1 MEAIPTAAIWRRS
14 VEDKKTSTIPDELGG
29 MPPQGLVRVKQ
40 GPREDLKLVEVKI
53 RGHFLDAIINK
64 NIRLKSVVPY
74 NRFPFGTAPT

>member
-14 VEDKKTSTIPDELGG
+14 VEDKKTSTVPDELWYS
-29 MPPQGLVRVKQ
+29 PRGLVRVNQ
-40 GPREDLKLVEVKI
+40 GPHEDLKLVGVKI
-53 RGHFLDAIINK
+53 RGHFVDAIINK